1 MQGVFTTFK
10 RMVVAIVALGVLAA
24 GGIAAWGWYRYDV
37 ADLGFD
43 TYPVRILVA
52 KGAGPL
58 AITNELNRKGAS
70 VPPWLVRWAFRLRG
84 GLEGMKSG
92 LYQIDRPES
101 LRAVLDRLYS
111 GRVTFEDIRL
121 IEGWTVRQIRA
132 QIDQHPDLAHDTR
145 GLSERELLARIG
157 ASEPSLEGL
166 LFPSTYFFSPGS
178 SDVEL
183 YKQAYRQMQKVLDEA
198 WAQRVPDLPLRTPY
212 EALVLASIVEK
223 ETGLESDRDK
233 VAAVFVNRLRKRMM
247 LQSDPTTIYGLGER
261 FDGNLRRSHLQAD
274 TPYNTY
280 TRTGLPPTPIAAP
293 GRSSLLATLR
303 PASTSALYFV
313 ARGDGTS
320 EFSDDLPAHNRAVSR
335 YQLKRN

>member
-1 MQGVFTTFK
+1 MYTTI
-10 RMVVAIVALGVLAA
+10 RRALITIVALGMLAA
-24 GGIAAWGWYRYDV
+24 GGLAAWGWYRYQV
-37 ADLGFD
+37 ADLAFGA
-43 TYPVRILVA
+43 YPVRIEVA

-58 AITNELNRKGAS
+58 AIANELNRKGAS
-70 VPPWLVRWAFRLRG
+70 VPPLLVRLAFRLRG
-84 GLEGMKSG
+84 GIVGMKSG
-92 LYQIDRPES
+92 IYQIDRPES

-111 GRVTFEDIRL
+111 GRVTLEDIRL
-121 IEGWTVRQIRA
+121 VEGWTVRQIRA
-132 QIDQHPDLAHDTR
+132 QIDRHPDLAHDTR
-145 GLSERELLARIG
+145 GLSEQALLERIG
-157 ASEPSLEGL
+157 AKEPALEGL
-166 LFPSTYFFSPGS
+166 LFPSTYYFSPGS

-183 YKQAYRQMQKVLDEA
+183 YKQAYRRMQQTLEEA
-198 WAQRVPDLPLRTPY
+198 WSQRAPDLPIKTPY

-223 ETGLESDRDK
+223 ETGLEADRDK

-280 TRTGLPPTPIAAP
+280 TRTGLPPTPISAP
-293 GRSSLLATLR
+293 GRASLVATLR
-303 PASTSALYFV
+303 PASIGALYFV

-335 YQLKRN
+335 YQLKRQ